1 MKHCEVPRLRKKILR
16 NPLCSKVFT
25 ADKDVYIVGGYLR
38 DLIIKGIHSK
48 DLDIVARKNVR
59 PIVNNIATALGG
71 RVVELRKERMLRVVL
86 ERGNTL
92 DFSKMQG
99 AIKEDLCGRDFTI
112 NAMAWSP
119 AAGLIDPHGGLS
131 DIKKG
136 VIRAVSAQ
144 NLKSDP
150 LRLLRAY
157 RFAAE
162 LEMLVSRATRGLIRP
177 LARKIRV
184 SAPER
189 ITLEFFKLL
198 NSENPSKALGEALSD
213 GVLSQIIPLSINK
226 LRNNIKSISTLDRIL
241 EKTHKRYILKEFSQ
255 GLSTRGLLRLEQLMM
270 GANMADS
277 LLSVSSDI
285 GKRLDNT
292 GRLYGEFNKI
302 NKMNKYNMFELF
314 SATGAAAWDL
324 LVLTGKTR
332 LLADLNRFNRIQ
344 AGGLLGAEEIMTI
357 SGMGRGPGLG
367 RLINDMKRLQF
378 AGELRTRQAARRWLV
393 NR

>member
-16 NPLCSKVFT
+16 NPLCSKVFSV
-25 ADKDVYIVGGYLR
+25 DKDVYLVGGYLR

-59 PIVNNIATALGG
+59 PVVNNVAAALGG
-71 RVVELRKERMLRVVL
+71 RIVELRKERMLRVVL
-86 ERGNTL
+86 ESGTTL

-99 AIKEDLCGRDFTI
+99 TIEEDLGGRDFTI

-119 AAGLIDPHGGLS
+119 AAGLIDPNGGLS

-136 VIRAVSAQ
+136 IIRAVSVQ
-144 NLKSDP
+144 NLNSDP

-162 LEMLVSRATRGLIRP
+162 LEMRIPRATRGLIRP
-177 LARKIRV
+177 LAKKIRA

-213 GVLSQIIPLSINK
+213 GVLAQIIPLSINK
-226 LRNNIKSISTLDRIL
+226 LRSNIKLIPSIDRTVK
-241 EKTHKRYILKEFSQ
+241 KTRLRYIQKEFSQ

-285 GKRLDNT
+285 RKRLEDT
-292 GRLYGEFNKI
+292 GRLYGEFNEI

-314 SATGAAAWDL
+314 SAAGESAGDL
-324 LVLTGKTR
+324 LVLTGQVE
-332 LLADLNRFNRIQ
+332 LLGDLKRFKRIQ
-344 AGGLLGAEEIMTI
+344 DRGLLGAEEIMEI
-357 SGMGRGPGLG
+357 SGIGSGPRLG
-367 RLINDMKRLQF
+367 RVLRDMKRLQF
-378 AGELRTRQAARRWLV
+378 AGELRTRQAARRWLA

>member
-25 ADKDVYIVGGYLR
+25 ADKDVYLVGGYLR

-48 DLDIVARKNVR
+48 DLDFVARKNVR
-59 PIVNNIATALGG
+59 PAVNNVAAALGG

-86 ERGNTL
+86 ESGTTL

-99 AIKEDLCGRDFTI
+99 TIEEDLGSRDFTL

-119 AAGLIDPHGGLS
+119 VAGLIDPNGGLS

-144 NLKSDP
+144 NLNSDP

-162 LEMLVSRATRGLIRP
+162 LEMRVSRTTRGLIRP
-177 LARKIRV
+177 LARKIRA

-189 ITLEFFKLL
+189 ITLELFKLL
-198 NSENPSKALGEALSD
+198 SSENPSKALGEALSD
-213 GVLSQIIPLSINK
+213 GVLTQIIPLSITK
-226 LRNNIKSISTLDRIL
+226 LRSNIKSISTLDSIL

-255 GLSTRGLLRLEQLMM
+255 GLSIRGLLRLEQLMM

-277 LLSVSSDI
+277 LLSVSTDI
-285 GKRLDNT
+285 RKRLENT

-302 NKMNKYNMFELF
+302 NKMNKYNLFELF
-314 SATGAAAWDL
+314 SAAGAAAWDL
-324 LVLTGKTR
+324 LILTGKTR

-344 AGGLLGAEEIMTI
+344 AGGLLGAEEIMAI
-357 SGMGRGPGLG
+357 SGMGSGPGLG
-367 RLINDMKRLQF
+367 RLIKDMKRLQF
-378 AGELRTRQAARRWLV
+378 AGELPTRQAARRWLA
-393 NR
+393 NQ